1 MEAKLSDFSKLLLD
15 SPKNSWIAL
24 NEEETRIV
32 GTGATLEEAVSAAKR
47 NGIDDPLVLLSP
59 KAWTPKVF

>member
-24 NEEETRIV
+24 NEEETQIV
-32 GTGATLEEAVSAAKR
+32 GTGPTLEEAVSAAKR
-47 NGIDDPLVLLSP
+47 NGIDDPLLLLSP
-59 KAWTPKVF
+59 KDWTPRVF